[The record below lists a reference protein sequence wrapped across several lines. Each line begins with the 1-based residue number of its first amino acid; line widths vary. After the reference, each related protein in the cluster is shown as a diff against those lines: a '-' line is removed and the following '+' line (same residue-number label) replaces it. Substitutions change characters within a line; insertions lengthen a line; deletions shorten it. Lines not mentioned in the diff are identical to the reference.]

1 MREDKTGR
9 EIEALRE
16 RVRQANIQ
24 IEELAAQNGIYRG
37 MIDANT
43 QVLELMEDAVRGKE
57 AAVWQ
62 LTADGD
68 CGL

>member
-16 RVRQANIQ
+16 QIRQTNIQ

-37 MIDANT
+37 MIDADT
-43 QVLELMEDAVRGKE
+43 QMLELMEDAVRRRLSGS
-57 AAVWQ
+57 
-62 LTADGD
+62 
-68 CGL
+68 